1 MWRIKGN
8 VLSDLLEAAKRTYPN
23 EFFALLGGSKK
34 EKIIDEIIVVPAE
47 YGRDSTLVKTW
58 LVPFDSRIVG
68 SAHSH
73 PGHYNF
79 PSSADISGFAQF
91 GELHLIMAYPYN
103 LNSTRAFNV
112 NGKEEKIEVVG

>member
-1 MWRIKGN
+1 MWKVKRAVIA
-8 VLSDLLEAAKRTYPN
+8 DLLEAARNAYPN
-23 EFFALLGGSKK
+23 EFFALLGGNKK

-47 YGRDSTLVKTW
+47 YGRESTLIKTW
-58 LVPFDSRIVG
+58 LVPFDSRIAG

-73 PGHYNF
+73 PGHHNS
-79 PSSADISGFAQF
+79 PSSADLSSFAQF

-112 NGKEEKIEVVG
+112 NGKEEKVEVV